1 MSESERKP
9 YGDFKKRLGPNSV
22 IPYLS
27 ANKKS
32 YHLNLSR
39 KFVWNQISIYIFMFI
54 VLVKKRIKLKIYKK
68 I

>member
-1 MSESERKP
+1 MNKLKNEKALVCGSAFMSESERKP

-39 KFVWNQISIYIFMFI
+39 KFVWN
-54 VLVKKRIKLKIYKK
+54 KI
-68 I
+68 